1 LAYVNKGLLAAST
14 SNTHLKAG
22 IPYSTPLIS
31 GSGHKDSLS
40 RLGNAMQIFR
50 KQIKKKIALANESI
64 GFTNTVSEVIARS
77 KN

>member
-1 LAYVNKGLLAAST
+1 MLQKCFNENISMDKDQQDQLAYVNKGLLAAST

-40 RLGNAMQIFR
+40 RLGNAM
-50 KQIKKKIALANESI
+50 
-64 GFTNTVSEVIARS
+64 
-77 KN
+77 